1 MGVSPSL
8 QLNLLLL
15 FRGYHLV
22 ASFLSLKGFIQ
33 MTDKITTYEQALEQ
47 LPRIMEDFKAH
58 PENFKLLERDI
69 FNPLTVLNGGKQN
82 D

>member
-1 MGVSPSL
+1 
-8 QLNLLLL
+8 
-15 FRGYHLV
+15 
-22 ASFLSLKGFIQ
+22 